1 MDRGKSSSRSE
12 SDSTWVIT
20 PFGHSVICRSETAA
34 NSDFVVAKELL
45 DTFFASKGSKVS
57 QFFDNIN
64 HLGNPPQ
71 MQKGEKITL
80 TRVLGVLRL
89 HAECLN

>member
-1 MDRGKSSSRSE
+1 
-12 SDSTWVIT
+12 
-20 PFGHSVICRSETAA
+20 
-34 NSDFVVAKELL
+34 VAKELL

-89 HAECLN
+89 HAECLK